1 MTKAATGQSAP
12 TTTAATPTATARASI
27 VGCVF
32 ALALGA
38 ALAGGCND
46 VFDNQGCSQNG
57 RLYSPGSTISA
68 ERCSSCTCGADGQ
81 VHCTALPCV
90 SENFCTFD
98 TTYTYGSDGGNGPV
112 RDVATLAPPSSYS
125 LTRTSNVG
133 PQVSAD
139 ATCRPALPPCGDP
152 GRIDPGDILSDVHQS
167 DVLAALELATPP
179 FFGRDERPVD
189 GPAYAVR
196 RADGHGLLVGA
207 PCADGTVVNNGVSC
221 VPIPA
226 AVQKL
231 VDDLRALDLQQLMD
245 PSCPGA
251 PPP

>member
-1 MTKAATGQSAP
+1 MRFAVPRARKELKLMTGAATGK
-12 TTTAATPTATARASI
+12 RAI
-27 VGCVF
+27 VAWLF
-32 ALALGA
+32 ALALGG
-38 ALAGGCND
+38 ALTGGCND
-46 VFDNQGCSQNG
+46 VFDNQSCSQNG

-90 SENFCTFD
+90 SPNNCAFD

-112 RDVATLAPPSSYS
+112 RDVATLAPPSSYL

-133 PQVSAD
+133 PQASAD
-139 ATCRPALPPCGDP
+139 AACRPALPPCGDP
-152 GRIDPGDILSDVHQS
+152 ARIDPADILSDLNQP
-167 DVLAALELATPP
+167 DVLDALQMTAPP

-189 GPAYAVR
+189 GPAYAVH

-207 PCADGTVVNNGVSC
+207 PCAVGTVINVATC

-231 VDDLRALDLQQLMD
+231 VDDLRALDQQQLMD

-251 PPP
+251 LPP